1 MSSPNNLTKLRLRN
15 EVERGAR
22 NMANTRR
29 TKRRNNAI
37 RKRNNKAQKNA
48 AVTATKENTMR
59 ELDEYIRYC
68 GDLRRAYDKKHGEV
82 REATDKI
89 AEIKRRLSEMSDEI
103 LRNLR
108 EAQGL
113 NNRNNS
119 SPAQNNSEEILK
131 ILTAIMGKIP
141 DGFRDDIGR
150 LTQLQREQS
159 AMINQRTNNHGEI
172 NKRLNA
178 IRQRLD
184 DIKNVKGIQTR
195 PVTRQQREVRGTP
208 PEENRRNNANR
219 RGRAPNPP
227 GQPTT
232 QRARNAKREV
242 NNRMKKSTLK
252 LVTGKG
258 SPLKEQDFKEP
269 IDTRSKL

>member
-15 EVERGAR
+15 EIGRGAR

-29 TKRRNNAI
+29 TKRRNNAM

-48 AVTATKENTMR
+48 AVGATKENTMR

-68 GDLRRAYDKKHGEV
+68 GDLRIAYDKKHGEV

-113 NNRNNS
+113 NDRNNS
-119 SPAQNNSEEILK
+119 SPKQNNSDEILK

-184 DIKNVKGIQTR
+184 DIKNVRGIQSR
-195 PVTRQQREVRGTP
+195 PVTTQQRGVRGTP
-208 PEENRRNNANR
+208 SEVNRNNANR
-219 RGRAPNPP
+219 RGPAPKPP

-258 SPLKEQDFKEP
+258 SPLKAQDFKEP
-269 IDTRSKL
+269 INTRSKL

>member
-29 TKRRNNAI
+29 TKRRNNAM

-48 AVTATKENTMR
+48 AVGATKENTMR

-119 SPAQNNSEEILK
+119 SPKQNNSDEIFK

-195 PVTRQQREVRGTP
+195 PVTTQQRGVRGTP
-208 PEENRRNNANR
+208 SEANRRNNANR
-219 RGRAPNPP
+219 RGPAP